1 MKLTSPIT
9 DIKGI
14 GEKSAKLFQKLN
26 IETVQDLLHHF
37 PKDYKTFDEPKA
49 ILAITNDKP
58 SVGAFIGM
66 VSAVPALKYVRKLSV
81 LTVNVRDMDN
91 TGIRLTFFNMPYLK
105 NTLQPGKKYVFYG
118 SVYEKGS
125 LLCMDHPKIYKTEEY
140 QSLLG
145 VLQPVYALTKGISND
160 MLRKYVNIA
169 LQELEP
175 VMEYLPADII
185 KEHDFMDYASTL
197 RTIHMPANIAR
208 MTKARK
214 RLSYEEFFFFIMA
227 MKYKRSMENNTEGGI
242 SFLEVA
248 DTRRLI
254 ESLPYKL
261 TVSQQNAW
269 TEIEHDLT
277 REVPANRLI
286 QGDVGSGKTIIAI
299 LSLLMC
305 VANGYQGAMMA
316 PTEVLATQ
324 HFETIQE
331 MTVKYKLPFRP
342 VLLVG
347 SLTAKGKREAYA
359 GIEDGSYNLIIG
371 THALIQEKL
380 VYHNLALVVTD
391 EQHRFGVRQRDILS
405 GKGAKRAHTLVM
417 SATPIPRSLA
427 IILYGDLSIT
437 TIPELPAERLPIKN
451 CVVTKNDRDKSYHFI
466 EREVRAGHQ
475 AYVICPMV
483 ESGVMDELE
492 NVVDY
497 SELLKQKL
505 SPDIRIAYLHG
516 KMRPAMKNQIM
527 TEFAEH
533 KIDVLVSTTVIE
545 VGINVPNA
553 TVMMVENADRF
564 GLAALHQIRGRVGRG
579 SAQSY
584 CIFIDSKESKTSKER
599 LDILNHSNDG
609 FHIANEDLRLRGPGD
624 LTGTLQSGDFCF
636 RYADIYADSD
646 MLLAASKDIDRLMQI
661 DPLLNEESH
670 IPCKKRCQK
679 YFDEQYI
686 DVI

>member
-37 PKDYKTFDEPKA
+37 PKDYKTFDEPKS

-118 SVYEKGS
+118 SIYEKGS

-197 RTIHMPANIAR
+197 CTIHTPGNIAR

-254 ESLPYKL
+254 ESLPYKI